1 MVTKKIN
8 AVEFLTALVVID
20 KHCFHYGVRADC
32 VQAFVD
38 DVCRRGA
45 RSLDAS
51 HEVRFTGKYYLD
63 KRNLT
68 SCRPWYSLF

>member
-20 KHCFHYGVRADC
+20 GHHFHYGVRAGSEE
-32 VQAFVD
+32 AFID
-38 DVCRRGA
+38 DVCRRA
-45 RSLDAS
+45 SCLLDVPY
-51 HEVRFTGKYYLD
+51 EVHFTGTFYLD

>member
-1 MVTKKIN
+1 MVSKKIN

-20 KHCFHYGVRADC
+20 GHHFYYGVRADC
-32 VQAFVD
+32 VQAFIG

-45 RSLDAS
+45 RYLDAPY
-51 HEVRFTGKYYLD
+51 EVRFTGKFYLD
-63 KRNLT
+63 KRNLC